1 MKKFLALI
9 FALATI
15 FTLAACSP
23 DEQPRMDKDID
34 SMTDDDFESFFE
46 GLDKENEREGQR
58 DQAQETEPAFN
69 PHEPGQYNVRVNPYE
84 LGLFEIFGL
93 DSDFPLP
100 KEGFEQNWKYTT
112 DAYPIDSKTGEQPEG
127 VKTYQLEVTISPYY
141 SDYRDEII
149 DYLKTRYSSLYARSP
164 EYLDRSNYIA
174 YSNDGTMFA
183 FIYDSQTNRMY
194 LKLEQWEPRSLEGTV
209 TNVETKNITDYASGE
224 KVEGYPQS
232 FTVTTEDG
240 TAVKIVCGKWA
251 VADALWFH
259 FELISMNHLPQVGDT
274 VKVEYICPP
283 EYKDYAEFGLIS
295 DSYLTAINYLD

>member
-1 MKKFLALI
+1 MKKLLALI
-9 FALATI
+9 LALATI
-15 FTLAACSP
+15 FTLAACSS
-23 DEQPRMDKDID
+23 DEQSHTDKDID
-34 SMTDDDFESFFE
+34 SMTDEDFESFFE
-46 GLDKENEREGQR
+46 GLDEENEREGQR

-164 EYLDRSNYIA
+164 EYLDRSNYNA
-174 YSNDGTMFA
+174 YTNDGTMFA
-183 FIYDSQTNRMY
+183 FIYDSQTDRMY

-209 TNVETKNITDYASGE
+209 TNVDTTNLTDYSSGE
-224 KVEGYPQS
+224 RVERYPRS
-232 FTVTTEDG
+232 FTVTTGDG
-240 TAVKIVCGKWA
+240 TDVMIAKESWSVTS
-251 VADALWFH
+251 LSWFY
-259 FELISMNHLPQVGDT
+259 FEFFPMDHLPQVGDT